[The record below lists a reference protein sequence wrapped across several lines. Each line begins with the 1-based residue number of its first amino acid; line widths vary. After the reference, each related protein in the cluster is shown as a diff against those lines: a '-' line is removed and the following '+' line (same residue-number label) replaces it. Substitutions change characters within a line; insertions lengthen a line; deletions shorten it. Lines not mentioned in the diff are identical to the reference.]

1 MYAVLFDGKIIF
13 LAVCS
18 FAVKVPV
25 LSVAITVQLPKLS
38 TEFNFF
44 IITFFLAILFDAID
58 KTMVIAIV
66 SPSGIA
72 DIVRA
77 ITAENISEIA

>member
-1 MYAVLFDGKIIF
+1 MFEI
-13 LAVCS
+13 
-18 FAVKVPV
+18 AVKVPV